1 MRFNKLFLG
10 LTCIALF
17 SPFMAKAQQPHQH
30 KHEMTEELGQVKFLV
45 SCSAAAQGQ
54 FNRAVAL
61 LHSFWYA
68 EAAKGFSEVIG
79 TDPRCGMGHW
89 GVAMS
94 NYHPVWAPPTPAELQ
109 KGLAAVERAKA
120 VGAKTQREQDYIAA
134 IGTFYKDADKLD
146 HRTRALAYE
155 KAMEQLY
162 VRYPQDH
169 EAAIFYALA
178 LLGTAQPT
186 DKTYA
191 KQKQAGEILNKVL
204 VYEPE
209 HPGVAHY
216 LIHSFDYPQLAY
228 LALPAARSYAK
239 IAPSAPHALHMPSH
253 IFMRLGLWQDSI
265 QSNIAS
271 AAAAQKYVAKAAP
284 GATAFDDM
292 HAEDYLE
299 YAYLQLGRDSEAG
312 SVVEKVSRVDRL
324 DVPNF
329 AAAYA
334 LAA

>member
-1 MRFNKLFLG
+1 MKFNKLILG
-10 LTCIALF
+10 LTCLAVLY
-17 SPFMAKAQQPHQH
+17 PFVAKGQQPHQH

-45 SCSAAAQGQ
+45 SCNAAAQGQ

-79 TDPRCGMGHW
+79 TDPRCGMSHW

-109 KGLAAVERAKA
+109 KGLAAVERAKS

-134 IGTFYKDADKLD
+134 IETFYRDADKLD

-155 KAMEQLY
+155 KAMEQLSA
-162 VRYPQDH
+162 RYPQDH

-191 KQKQAGEILNKVL
+191 KQKKAGEILNKVL
-204 VYEPE
+204 SSEPE
-209 HPGVAHY
+209 HTGVAHY
-216 LIHSFDYPQLAY
+216 LIYSFDYPALAPMA
-228 LALPAARSYAK
+228 LAAARSYAR
-239 IAPSAPHALHMPSH
+239 IAPS
-253 IFMRLGLWQDSI
+253 
-265 QSNIAS
+265 S
-271 AAAAQKYVAKAAP
+271 AHV
-284 GATAFDDM
+284 
-292 HAEDYLE
+292 
-299 YAYLQLGRDSEAG
+299 
-312 SVVEKVSRVDRL
+312 
-324 DVPNF
+324 
-329 AAAYA
+329 
-334 LAA
+334 